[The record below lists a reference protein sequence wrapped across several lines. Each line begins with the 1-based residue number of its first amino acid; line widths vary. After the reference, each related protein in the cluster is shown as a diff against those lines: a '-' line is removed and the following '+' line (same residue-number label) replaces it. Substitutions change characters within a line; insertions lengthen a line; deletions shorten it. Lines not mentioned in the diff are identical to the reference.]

1 MSPVILRPPNE
12 QHSPFPAASIPLAP
26 AAVLGS
32 NRRAVMKAI
41 RVLVADDHE
50 VVREG
55 VRALIAR
62 QPDMEIC
69 GLATTGREAVDL
81 AGKTKPD
88 VVVLDLTMPELDG
101 FDVIRQI
108 RKALPNTE
116 VVVFSA
122 HPPEDLIEEVFDAGA
137 KSYIQKAAA
146 SEDLVHAIR
155 ALAGHKPFFTSQTS
169 EILFAKFLVP
179 GAKAQPDRKEQKL
192 TAREREIVRLLAQS
206 SSNKEIASTLG
217 ISIRTVE
224 THRATLMHKLGVHSV
239 AGVVRY
245 AIRHHIIEP

>member
-1 MSPVILRPPNE
+1 
-12 QHSPFPAASIPLAP
+12 
-26 AAVLGS
+26 
-32 NRRAVMKAI
+32 MKTV

-50 VVREG
+50 VVLEG
-55 VRALIAR
+55 VRALIER
-62 QPDMEIC
+62 QPDLEVL

-81 AGKTKPD
+81 ARKTKPD
-88 VVVLDLTMPELDG
+88 VVVLDITMPELDG
-101 FDVIRQI
+101 LDAIRQI
-108 RKALPNTE
+108 RKALPDTE

-122 HPPEDLIEEVFDAGA
+122 HPSEDMIEEVFDAGA
-137 KSYIQKAAA
+137 KSYIEKTEA
-146 SEDLVHAIR
+146 SRDLVAAIR
-155 ALAGHKPFFTSQTS
+155 SLAEHKPFFTSQTS
-169 EILFAKFLVP
+169 QTLFAKFLVP
-179 GAKAQPDRKEQKL
+179 GAKKQPAQAEPKL

-206 SSNKEIASTLG
+206 SSNKDMAKTLG

>member
-1 MSPVILRPPNE
+1 LEARR
-12 QHSPFPAASIPLAP
+12 
-26 AAVLGS
+26 
-32 NRRAVMKAI
+32 NRSLIFAMKAI

-62 QPDMEIC
+62 QPDMEVC
-69 GLATTGREAVDL
+69 GLASTGREAVEL
-81 AGKTKPD
+81 SGNTSPD

-101 FDVIRQI
+101 LDVIRQI
-108 RKALPNTE
+108 RKALPDTE
-116 VVVFSA
+116 VAVFSA
-122 HPPEDLIEEVFDAGA
+122 HPPDELIEEVFDAGA
-137 KSYIQKAAA
+137 KSYIEKTSAG
-146 SEDLVHAIR
+146 EDLLAAIR
-155 ALAGHKPFFTSQTS
+155 SLAEHKPFFTSQTS

-179 GAKAQPDRKEQKL
+179 GAKKQPDRKEQKL
-192 TAREREIVRLLAQS
+192 TVREREIVRLLAQS
-206 SSNKEIASTLG
+206 SSNKDIATTLG